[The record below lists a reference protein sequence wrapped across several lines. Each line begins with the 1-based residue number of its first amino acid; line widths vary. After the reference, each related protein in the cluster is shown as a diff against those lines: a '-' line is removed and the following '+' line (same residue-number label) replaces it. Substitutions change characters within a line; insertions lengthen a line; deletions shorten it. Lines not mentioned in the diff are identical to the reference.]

1 MSSILS
7 SDPVCFLPKSVNNS
21 EISIIFLIA
30 FLWKLYYNLIC
41 KENLP
46 FKKFFYKLI
55 TLINYLYSP
64 RKAVVAPYRGLSLC
78 AWDEVAGIRL
88 SHFCGCE
95 YTIKRSF
102 YVELEMISA
111 KMLDAY
117 RKRNDT
123 LLIDLR
129 SSEEYFRY
137 HIPGARHIDYED
149 TEALFGLPRNKE
161 IILYCERVPPV
172 WQGQRNG
179 QIRIQCQ
186 VNDRRYPC
194 ISCRSRSL
202 TACVFMDI
210 IVK

>member
-1 MSSILS
+1 MS
-7 SDPVCFLPKSVNNS
+7 
-21 EISIIFLIA
+21 
-30 FLWKLYYNLIC
+30 
-41 KENLP
+41 
-46 FKKFFYKLI
+46 
-55 TLINYLYSP
+55 
-64 RKAVVAPYRGLSLC
+64 
-78 AWDEVAGIRL
+78 
-88 SHFCGCE
+88 
-95 YTIKRSF
+95 
-102 YVELEMISA
+102 ELEMISA

-161 IILYCERVPPV
+161 IILYCER
-172 WQGQRNG
+172 GASSMARAKRNG